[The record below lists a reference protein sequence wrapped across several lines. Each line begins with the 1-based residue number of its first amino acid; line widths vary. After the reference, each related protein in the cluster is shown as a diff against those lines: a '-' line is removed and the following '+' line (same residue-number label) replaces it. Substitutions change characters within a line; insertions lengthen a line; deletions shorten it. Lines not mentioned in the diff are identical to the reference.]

1 MIKLSKKW
9 GYALKSVMYIAWKN
23 TLLKVNEIAIAQNIS
38 LSLLRRIIAD
48 LEKTWILKTIKW
60 RNGWVII
67 WKDLSKIS
75 VYDILFSVWEELSI
89 RECSNWIICDNDDSC
104 LTVNLIKNLQKWF
117 NGLLKIN
124 TIDKLIGK
132 LIDK

>member
-9 GYALKSVMYIAWKN
+9 GYALKAVMYLAQNNI
-23 TLLKVNEIAIAQNIS
+23 LLKVNEIATSQNIS
-38 LSLLRRIIAD
+38 ESLLRRIIAD

-60 RNGWVII
+60 RNWGILI
-67 WKDLSKIS
+67 WKDLSAIS
-75 VYDILFSVWEELSI
+75 VYDILSSVWEELSI
-89 RECSNWIICDNDDSC
+89 RECSSWIICDNNDNC

-124 TIDKLIGK
+124 TLDKLVGK
-132 LIDK
+132 